1 MPALSPNL
9 RGALLALAAFC
20 LYACCDVAVKGL
32 GLGMTSLQVMFFVA
46 AGSLPWILGQALLS
60 RPRARLTPALPG
72 LTALRVA
79 IIIGNGVLVTYAFTE
94 LPLAECYA
102 IFFTMPL
109 MVTLLA
115 WPILGEPIDP
125 RRGLVV
131 LMGFLGVLIALNPQ
145 ATDFKVAHL
154 AAFGGATLGAMN
166 SIMLRMIGSR
176 ESTAVMLLYPT
187 AAQFMAAALF
197 MPLVWVPPT
206 AMAFGLALGIGL
218 LGTMA
223 GFAIIA
229 AYRLAPAIVVAPM
242 QYSQIIWAS
251 ALGILF
257 FDEWPGSM
265 AVAGISVIIAA
276 GVTLLAMAQGRVR
289 TA

>member
-9 RGALLALAAFC
+9 RGALLSLAAFG

-32 GLGMTSLQVMFFVA
+32 GLGMTSLQVLFFVA
-46 AGSLPWILGQALLS
+46 AGSLPWILGQALFV
-60 RPRARLTPALPG
+60 RPRARLTPVLPG
-72 LTALRVA
+72 LAALRVA
-79 IIIGNGVLVTYAFTE
+79 IIIANGVLVTYAFTE

-115 WPILGEPIDP
+115 WPILGEPVDP

-145 ATDFKVAHL
+145 ATEFKVAHL

-166 SIMLRMIGSR
+166 SILLRLIGPR

-187 AAQFMAAALF
+187 SAQLLAAAVF
-197 MPLVWVPPT
+197 MPMVWVPPT
-206 AMAFGLALGIGL
+206 PGAIGIALGMGL
-218 LGTMA
+218 LGTIA

-229 AYRLAPAIVVAPM
+229 AYRIAPAIVVAPM

-257 FDEWPGSM
+257 FQEWPGPM

-276 GVTLLAMAQGRVR
+276 GVMLLFMAQGRVR